1 MSSFG
6 CTVGT
11 LASVRRSIGRITTL
25 RLSFSAYTSR
35 ASRLLSRSH
44 IRAYTTPSRDP
55 HFSVIQELNDLLG
68 DQSTEELSQEPKSVG
83 EAHHHQGQQIRAEFL
98 PNIRRYIDEHD
109 SPNVRWQ
116 RHHKLVSYRAEDASD
131 EGPIVSSVS
140 PTRNIDQPFY
150 REKHR
155 ALLDPPLSVYSR
167 KQPPK
172 MKSFVQILT
181 TPTADTPGTTLILH
195 FDNKRYLIG
204 SIAEGTQRASVQMG
218 ARLLKVSECF
228 MTGRTEWQNT
238 GGLIGMILTLAD
250 ATSSSAAASQDEV
263 RKKAFSQAKRMG
275 TEDDENKVRELEE
288 EIQKTSY
295 SNTLTLFAPPNM
307 NHTLATARRFVFRK
321 GMPVDVHEIQSSGRK
336 KEGEDEWAPYWYDSN
351 IKVWAMSVLPS
362 GATTSSKVLARP
374 SMSPRKRSIEE
385 VYADEQSA
393 SNGAV
398 AGNDLTSAERSQLT
412 VKAIVGE
419 MFNSSWRL
427 DTLYPTRLV
436 DVKMPA
442 SIFVRNSETNKI
454 ERYSGPSPGGKTPL
468 PNPDLEVLV
477 RKPWPGA
484 LVESLPPTEPAKEA
498 VSYIFRNHTQRGK
511 FNPQRAKEL
520 KVPFGK
526 SYSRLAAGESVP
538 NEDGEMIHSEQVLA
552 PSKDGGGFAV
562 VDIPDPSYIDNLLA
576 RPEWREQKVMVG
588 VGAMVWICGP
598 GVALDER
605 VRAFMQEF
613 KHVEHVVSSPDY
625 CPNNI
630 ALDSAAAATVRLREI
645 DDKRYSIPNHGNR
658 QAAKNSVDRPL
669 PKNVQNAVRGQVIQ
683 LEPSIDVNRKNAIQ
697 ALDVEAV
704 KTAMSKEVL
713 EEAQKVRAAVAG
725 DQESF
730 ASWAS
735 RLPDPHVEITTLG
748 TGSALPSKYRN
759 VSATL
764 MRVPGWGN
772 MLFDCGE
779 NTLGQLKRV
788 FPPDEL
794 DQILRGLRLIFI
806 SHMHA
811 DHHLGTVSVIKAWYE
826 LVHNSQPAPPLP
838 TDTEAS
844 KLFDGQNRLTVI
856 AEPAMTLWLSEY
868 AAVED
873 YGFSRL
879 APLNCSPAFPYK
891 QQRSRLSWFVQP
903 AELAAMQYQ
912 ERKAKFADSEI
923 APELIGLKDV
933 QAVLVQ
939 HCHGAR
945 AVTIT
950 WPSGFKA
957 SYSGDCRP
965 SKHFAE
971 IGKGSTVC
979 IHEATFDDELQ
990 GDAEAKNHST
1000 TSEALGV
1007 AQGMGAK
1014 ACVLTHFSQRYQKL
1028 PVMEH
1033 GDEGNGVTQDL
1044 TMLNAN
1050 GADAAEED
1058 LSANPEDAMEAPME
1072 DVADTVTYAPQPAND
1087 NGQQH
1092 DLPADHRKSSAP
1104 EAVKFKLQSDMKVC
1118 VAFDYM
1124 RVKVGDIAEMQHYTP
1139 ALLKLFAEE
1148 NKEGDAE
1155 NGDEA
1160 GANGGKT
1167 KQKQKQKGGVGGQRG
1182 NAGAKKEK
1190 NGKRKSVEVVRP
1202 EGSV

>member
-1 MSSFG
+1 M
-6 CTVGT
+6 
-11 LASVRRSIGRITTL
+11 ASARGLFGRITTL
-25 RLSFSAYTSR
+25 RLPFSAYTSPATR
-35 ASRLLSRSH
+35 VVGCTNIRTFSTPKNDPYASVLQ
-44 IRAYTTPSRDP
+44 D
-55 HFSVIQELNDLLG
+55 LNDVLG
-68 DQSTEELSQEPKSVG
+68 DHSSNEQSEE
-83 EAHHHQGQQIRAEFL
+83 HQQAGSPNRRGKREQIKAEFL

-116 RHHKLVSYRAEDASD
+116 KHHKLASFSPRDASD
-131 EGPIVSSVS
+131 EQFYISSTP
-140 PTRNIDQPFY
+140 PTWNIDQPFY

-155 ALLDPPLSVYSR
+155 TLLDPPPSFYSR
-167 KQPPK
+167 LKSPK
-172 MKSFVQILT
+172 MRSFVQILT
-181 TPTADTPGTTLILH
+181 TPTADTPGTTLLLH

-228 MTGRTEWQNT
+228 MTGRTEWKNT

-250 ATSSSAAASQDEV
+250 ATSASAANNMEEV
-263 RKKAFSQAKRMG
+263 RKKARTQAKEMG
-275 TEDDENKVRELEE
+275 VEEDEQKVREIEE
-288 EIQKTSY
+288 DIRKTSY
-295 SNTLTLFAPPNM
+295 TSTLTLFAPPNM

-321 GMPVDVHEIQSSGRK
+321 GMPVNVHEIQSNRSR
-336 KEGEDEWAPYWYDSN
+336 KEGEDEWAPYCHDSN
-351 IKVWAMSVLPS
+351 VKVWAMSILPS
-362 GATTSSKVLARP
+362 GATPSSKVSARP

-385 VYADEQSA
+385 LYADEQSGT
-393 SNGAV
+393 SGAV
-398 AGNDLTSAERSQLT
+398 AGDDLMPAERSQLT
-412 VKAIVGE
+412 TKAIVGE

-427 DTLYPTRLV
+427 DTLYPTRLA

-442 SIFVRNSETNKI
+442 SIFVRNSQTNKI
-454 ERYSGPSPGGKTPL
+454 ERYSGPSPGGKAPL
-468 PNPDLEVLV
+468 SNPDLEVLV

-511 FNPQRAKEL
+511 FNPQQAKEL
-520 KVPFGK
+520 KVPKGPA
-526 SYSRLAAGESVP
+526 YSKLAAGESVP
-538 NEDGEMIHSEQVLA
+538 NEDGVMIHPEQVLA
-552 PSKDGGGFAV
+552 PSKDGGGVAV
-562 VDIPDPSYIDNLLA
+562 VDIPDPSYIENLLA

-598 GVALDER
+598 GVALDDR

-613 KHVEHVVSSPDY
+613 KHLEHVVSSPDY
-625 CPNNI
+625 CSNNI

-645 DDKRYSIPNHGNR
+645 DGKRYRIPDHGNR
-658 QAAKNSVDRPL
+658 EATKNTMERPL
-669 PKNVQNAVRGQVIQ
+669 PKNAQNAVRGQIIQ
-683 LEPSIDVNRKNAIQ
+683 LEPSIDVNRKQAIQ
-697 ALDVEAV
+697 ALDIEAV
-704 KTAMSKEVL
+704 KTEISKEVL
-713 EEAQKVRAAVAG
+713 DEAAKVHETVAG
-725 DQESF
+725 DETAL

-735 RLPDPHVEITTLG
+735 TLPDPNVEITTLG

-788 FPPDEL
+788 FPPAEL
-794 DQILRGLRLIFI
+794 DEILRNLRLIFI

-826 LVHNSQPAPPLP
+826 LVHNGQPAPQVPA
-838 TDTEAS
+838 DTEPS
-844 KLFDGQNRLTVI
+844 KLFEGPDRITII

-879 APLNCSPAFPYK
+879 APLNCSPAFPYRN
-891 QQRSRLSWFVQP
+891 QRSRLNWFVPP
-903 AELAAMQYQ
+903 AELAAMQY
-912 ERKAKFADSEI
+912 EDRKAKFADSEI
-923 APELIGLKDV
+923 PPELIGLKDV
-933 QAVLVQ
+933 QAVLVT

-945 AVTIT
+945 AVSIT

-965 SKHFAE
+965 STNFAE

-1000 TSEALGV
+1000 TSEALSV

-1033 GDEGNGVTQDL
+1033 GDESNGTTQDVP
-1044 TMLNAN
+1044 MLNATS
-1050 GADAAEED
+1050 AETASEEV
-1058 LSANPEDAMEAPME
+1058 SANPEDAMEAPIE
-1072 DVADTVTYAPQPAND
+1072 DVADTVTYAQQPAEGK
-1087 NGQQH
+1087 GQQH
-1092 DLPADHRKSSAP
+1092 ELPSDHRKSSSAP
-1104 EAVKFKLQSDMKVC
+1104 EAVKFKLRSDMKVC

-1124 RVKVGDIAEMQHYTP
+1124 RVKVGEIAEMQHYTP

-1148 NKEGDAE
+1148 DKEGEVAD
-1155 NGDEA
+1155 GDQA
-1160 GANGGKT
+1160 GANGK
-1167 KQKQKQKGGVGGQRG
+1167 KQKQKQKGGVAGQRG
-1182 NAGAKKEK
+1182 NVGAKKEK
-1190 NGKRKSVEVVRP
+1190 GSGKRKSIEVAR
-1202 EGSV
+1202 S

>member
-1 MSSFG
+1 MLEKL
-6 CTVGT
+6 T
-11 LASVRRSIGRITTL
+11 SVL
-25 RLSFSAYTSR
+25 VD
-35 ASRLLSRSH
+35 H
-44 IRAYTTPSRDP
+44 
-55 HFSVIQELNDLLG
+55 
-68 DQSTEELSQEPKSVG
+68 QSTEHSREPELRPEPYG
-83 EAHHHQGQQIRAEFL
+83 ENKQIKAEFL
-98 PNIRRYIDEHD
+98 PKFVRYVDEHD
-109 SPNVRWQ
+109 SPSIRW
-116 RHHKLVSYRAEDASD
+116 RKHHKLVSYQDQDVGGEQPSIAV
-131 EGPIVSSVS
+131 VSS
-140 PTRNIDQPFY
+140 TWNIDQPFY

-155 ALLDPPLSVYSR
+155 ALLDPPASVYSR

-172 MKSFVQILT
+172 MKSFVQVLT

-218 ARLLKVSECF
+218 ARLLKVNECF

-250 ATSSSAAASQDEV
+250 STSSSAAASQDEI
-263 RKKAFSQAKRMG
+263 RKKAVSQAKRTG
-275 TEDDENKVRELEE
+275 VEEDENKVRELEE
-288 EIQKTSY
+288 DIRKTSY

-321 GMPVDVHEIQSSGRK
+321 GMPVDVHEIQSNRPR

-351 IKVWAMSVLPS
+351 VKVWAMSILPS
-362 GATTSSKVLARP
+362 GATPSSKVSARP

-393 SNGAV
+393 SNGAI
-398 AGNDLTSAERSQLT
+398 AGDDLTPAERSQLT

-427 DTLYPTRLV
+427 DTLYPTRLA
-436 DVKMPA
+436 DVRMPA

-454 ERYSGPSPGGKTPL
+454 ERYSGPSPGGKTSL
-468 PNPDLEVLV
+468 PNPNLEVLV

-484 LVESLPPTEPAKEA
+484 LVDSLPPTEPAKEA

-520 KVPFGK
+520 KVPHGK
-526 SYSRLAAGESVP
+526 SYSKLAAGESVP
-538 NEDGEMIHSEQVLA
+538 NEDGEMINPEQVLA
-552 PSKDGGGFAV
+552 PSKDGGGIAV
-562 VDIPDPSYIDNLLA
+562 VDIPDLSYIDNLLA

-598 GVALDER
+598 DVALDDR
-605 VRAFMQEF
+605 VRAFMQDF
-613 KHVEHVVSSPDY
+613 KHLEHVVSSPDY

-630 ALDSAAAATVRLREI
+630 ALDSAAAATIRLREI
-645 DDKRYSIPNHGNR
+645 DDKRYSIPDHGNR
-658 QAAKNSVDRPL
+658 NATQNSVQRPL
-669 PKNVQNAVRGQVIQ
+669 PQNAQNAVRGQVIQ
-683 LEPSIDVNRKNAIQ
+683 LEPSIDVNRKQAIP
-697 ALDVEAV
+697 ALDIEAV
-704 KTAMSKEVL
+704 KTAMSKDVL
-713 EEAQKVRAAVAG
+713 EEAAKVRKAVNE
-725 DQESF
+725 DQEAF
-730 ASWAS
+730 ASYAS
-735 RLPDPHVEITTLG
+735 TLRDPNVEITTLG

-788 FPPDEL
+788 FPPAEL
-794 DQILRGLRLIFI
+794 DQILRDLRLIFI

-811 DHHLGTVSVIKAWYE
+811 DHHLGTVGVIKAWYE
-826 LVHNSQPAPPLP
+826 LVHNAQPAPAPP
-838 TDTEAS
+838 ADVEPS
-844 KLFDGQNRLTVI
+844 KLLESKDRLTVI

-891 QQRSRLSWFVQP
+891 QQRSRLNWFVTP
-903 AELAAMQYQ
+903 AELAAMHYQ
-912 ERKAKFADSEI
+912 ERRSKAAANDIS
-923 APELIGLKDV
+923 PELIGLKDV
-933 QAVLVQ
+933 QTVLVT

-945 AVTIT
+945 AVSIT
-950 WPSGFKA
+950 WPNGFKA

-965 SKHFAE
+965 SKYFVE

-1033 GDEGNGVTQDL
+1033 GDEGNGVTQDVP
-1044 TMLNAN
+1044 MLNAN
-1050 GADAAEED
+1050 GAEEAD
-1058 LSANPEDAMEAPME
+1058 EDTSANPDDAMDAPIQ
-1072 DVADTVTYAPQPAND
+1072 DVADTVTYAPQPTTED
-1087 NGQQH
+1087 KGQQH
-1092 DLPADHRKSSAP
+1092 DLPTDHRKSSAP

-1148 NKEGDAE
+1148 NKEGDADGSE
-1155 NGDEA
+1155 DA
-1160 GANGGKT
+1160 GANGGK

-1182 NAGAKKEK
+1182 NVGAKKEK
-1190 NGKRKSVEVVRP
+1190 GNGKRKSVDTSRP
-1202 EGSV
+1202 